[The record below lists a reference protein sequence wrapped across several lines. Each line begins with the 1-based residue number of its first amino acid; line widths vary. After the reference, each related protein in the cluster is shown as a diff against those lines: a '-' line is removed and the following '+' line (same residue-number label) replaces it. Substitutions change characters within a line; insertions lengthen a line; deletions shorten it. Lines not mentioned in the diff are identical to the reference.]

1 MKSTRRKQERMK
13 KVLSIFLTCLYM
25 TVFLSSCV
33 LDFLGV
39 RMKQLDMVQLSVN
52 IDEIYQYDVA
62 KNKVF
67 GAAYYVYQ
75 DGAELEK
82 CYGNATLNA
91 DMPIT
96 NRSIFRLASMTKPIT
111 AVAALV
117 LVDRGMLSLDD
128 SVEKYLPEFKDIK
141 IITANGETKPSQM
154 PTVRSLLNHTSGIAT
169 DASKLVLMTERDKQT
184 LDASIDFFIRTGLDF
199 QPGSQQAYSPT
210 GAFDV
215 LTRIIEKVSGVDYLT
230 FLQREIFTPCG
241 MVDTTFMPNAEQQG
255 RMVEMHTNV
264 NGENAVRQMTSGC
277 VFEDIPSTHYLG
289 GAGLVSTL
297 QDYAQFAKMLLNKG
311 KTDTG
316 AIISEQTFQQLC
328 TPQVS
333 QKIMPGDTRWGL
345 GVRVI
350 TKSSYPYLSVGAF
363 GWSGAYG
370 THFWVDPVN
379 KTFAVFMKNSAVDG
393 GSGNESAVKFEEAVF
408 SSFVH

>member
-1 MKSTRRKQERMK
+1 MGGYADKE
-13 KVLSIFLTCLYM
+13 
-25 TVFLSSCV
+25 
-33 LDFLGV
+33 
-39 RMKQLDMVQLSVN
+39 
-52 IDEIYQYDVA
+52 
-62 KNKVF
+62 NK
-67 GAAYYVYQ
+67 
-75 DGAELEK
+75 
-82 CYGNATLNA
+82 
-91 DMPIT
+91 
-96 NRSIFRLASMTKPIT
+96 KPIT
-111 AVAALV
+111 ADTMYFIYSASKVITCAAALHAYEEGYF
-117 LVDRGMLSLDD
+117 RP
-128 SVEKYLPEFKDIK
+128 VEPVSKYLPEFKDIK

-264 NGENAVRQMTSGC
+264 NGENAVRQMMSGC

-408 SSFVH
+408 SSFVR